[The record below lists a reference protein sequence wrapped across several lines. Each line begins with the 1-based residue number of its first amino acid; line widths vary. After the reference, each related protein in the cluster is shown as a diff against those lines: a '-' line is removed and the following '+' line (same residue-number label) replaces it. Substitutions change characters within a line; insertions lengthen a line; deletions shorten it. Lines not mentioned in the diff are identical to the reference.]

1 MSQPFNCEDKELLV
15 AYLYDEAEPADR
27 ERVETHLSECASCRE
42 EVAGLRSVRT
52 TLAEWA
58 PATRALGYRL
68 IQTDPAQEASRR
80 RLWPLPAWAQAAAAV
95 LVIGIAAG
103 LANLDI
109 TAGSSGVTVRTGW
122 RPRPAAA
129 QPAQGVMA
137 ATAAAQPWRTDLAA
151 LEQKL
156 RSEFAVQAASAHVP
170 SVAQPAAVPAA
181 FDQDQVLGRVRALVA
196 ESEQRQ
202 QRELALRV
210 AQLQRDF
217 DGQRVSDLKRIQDNL
232 GQLSGWT
239 GAEVARQRD
248 VLNYLLRVNQQQV
261 IK

>member
-1 MSQPFNCEDKELLV
+1 MSQPINCEDKELLV

-27 ERVETHLSECASCRE
+27 ERVETHLAECASCRE
-42 EVAGLRSVRT
+42 EFAGLQSVRT
-52 TLAEWA
+52 TLAGWA
-58 PATRALGYRL
+58 PATRALGFRL
-68 IQTDPAQEASRR
+68 VQTDPAQEASRR
-80 RLWPLPAWAQAAAAV
+80 RWWPLPAWAQAAAAV
-95 LVIGIAAG
+95 LVVGLAAG

-109 TAGSSGVTVRTGW
+109 TVGSSGVTVRTGW
-122 RPRPAAA
+122 RPRPTTA
-129 QPAQGVMA
+129 QPAQVVTA
-137 ATAAAQPWRTDLAA
+137 STATQPWRTDLTA
-151 LEQKL
+151 LEQRL
-156 RSEFAVQAASAHVP
+156 RSEFAVQPASAHAP
-170 SVAQPAAVPAA
+170 SAAQPAAVPATLN
-181 FDQDQVLGRVRALVA
+181 QDEMLGRVRAIVA

-217 DGQRVSDLKRIQDNL
+217 DGQRVSDLKRIQDNM

>member
-1 MSQPFNCEDKELLV
+1 MNQPFNCEDKELLI
-15 AYLYDEAEPADR
+15 AYLYDEVEPVDR
-27 ERVETHLSECASCRE
+27 ARVEAHLSECAACRE
-42 EVAGLRSVRT
+42 EVAGLRSART

-58 PATRALGYRL
+58 PATRALGFRL
-68 IQTDPAQEASRR
+68 VQTDPAHDVPRR
-80 RLWPLPAWAQAAAAV
+80 WWWPLPVWAQAAAAV
-95 LVIGIAAG
+95 LVVGVAAG

-109 TAGSSGVTVRTGW
+109 TVGSGGVTMHTGW

-129 QPAQGVMA
+129 RSEQETA
-137 ATAAAQPWRTDLAA
+137 ASVTAAQPWRADLAA
-151 LEQKL
+151 LEEKL
-156 RSEFAVQAASAHVP
+156 RTEFAAQAVAARAASP
-170 SVAQPAAVPAA
+170 AQAAAVPAA
-181 FDQDQVLGRVRALVA
+181 PGQDQMLGRVRALVA

-248 VLNYLLRVNQQQV
+248 VLNYLLRVNQQQI

>member
-1 MSQPFNCEDKELLV
+1 MNQPFNCEDKELLI
-15 AYLYDEAEPADR
+15 ACLYDEAEPADR
-27 ERVETHLSECASCRE
+27 ARVEAHLSTCAACRE

-58 PATRALGYRL
+58 PATRALGFRL
-68 IQTDPAQEASRR
+68 VQTDPAHDVSRR
-80 RLWPLPAWAQAAAAV
+80 WWWPLPVWAQAAAAV
-95 LVIGIAAG
+95 LVVGVAAG

-109 TAGSSGVTVRTGW
+109 TVGSGGVNVHTGW
-122 RPRPAAA
+122 RPRPAAV
-129 QPAQGVMA
+129 QPAPETA
-137 ATAAAQPWRTDLAA
+137 ASATAAQPWRADLVA

-156 RSEFAVQAASAHVP
+156 RTEFSAQTTPARVAGKAQAAA
-170 SVAQPAAVPAA
+170 VAAAL
-181 FDQDQVLGRVRALVA
+181 DQDQVLNRVRALVA

-248 VLNYLLRVNQQQV
+248 VLNYLLRVNQQQIV
-261 IK
+261 K